1 MPQRLES
8 GKYKAEREIFM
19 KFYSEKTKKYYD
31 EDKLDLL
38 KADEAKFDEENKKQ
52 EVIKAER
59 AERAK
64 AVEDAFKKAEQAQKE
79 ANKLLNDFIKDY
91 KSFHLTI
98 KDDHIP
104 TVPTSSLFDLV
115 FDPFQ
120 NLFFR

>member
-8 GKYKAEREIFM
+8 GKYEAEREFFM

-31 EDKLDLL
+31 EDKLALL
-38 KADEAKFDEENKKQ
+38 KADEVKFDEENKKQ

-79 ANKLLNDFIKDY
+79 ANTLLNDFIKDY

-98 KDDHIP
+98 KDNHIP
-104 TVPTSSLFDLV
+104 TVPTLSLFDLV

-120 NLFFR
+120 SFLFK

>member
-1 MPQRLES
+1 
-8 GKYKAEREIFM
+8 M

-38 KADEAKFDEENKKQ
+38 KADEVKFDEENKKQ

-64 AVEDAFKKAEQAQKE
+64 AVEDAFKKADQAQKE
-79 ANKLLNDFIKDY
+79 ANKLLNDFVKDY

-104 TVPTSSLFDLV
+104 TSSFLDLV
-115 FDPFQ
+115 FDPFP
-120 NLFFR
+120 NFFFK